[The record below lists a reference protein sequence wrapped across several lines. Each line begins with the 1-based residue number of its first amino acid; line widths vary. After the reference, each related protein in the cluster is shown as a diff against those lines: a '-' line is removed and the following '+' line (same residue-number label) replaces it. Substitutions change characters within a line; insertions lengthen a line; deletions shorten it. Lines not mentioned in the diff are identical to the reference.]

1 MRPRKAGYGSRRIY
15 AEVSINSSI
24 PVRFMVDTDADVS
37 ILSTAS
43 AKLIKLDTSR
53 PQGTHNLIGV
63 TGGGD
68 APLINVAM
76 KIQTVKAL
84 SLK

>member
-1 MRPRKAGYGSRRIY
+1 VGYG
-15 AEVSINSSI
+15 SSI
-24 PVRFMVDTDADVS
+24 PVRFMVDTGAAVS

-76 KIQTVKAL
+76 KIQTAKAL